1 MLPVEGTVAQVARQH
16 QLFLFRRTE
25 LNMGKNYN
33 FIQEKLFKSELQ
45 MPLTLVLTPERSL
58 SALLFSRLYFGG
70 PGSFVIGEA

>member
-1 MLPVEGTVAQVARQH
+1 MLPVEGTVAQAAQQH

-45 MPLTLVLTPERSL
+45 MPNSGVDT
-58 SALLFSRLYFGG
+58 
-70 PGSFVIGEA
+70 